1 MVNKLK
7 LITLAIVALLFLT
20 ACRSETEQKEYE
32 EIQKIIQPIEDSYI
46 TIETTISDDNSVIEI
61 ITNNRYEDENIPNLI
76 SHLNKLKQD
85 NMIKNFNIDT
95 YQIGT
100 KCANDNI
107 VIIIEK

>member
-1 MVNKLK
+1 MV
-7 LITLAIVALLFLT
+7 
-20 ACRSETEQKEYE
+20 SE

-46 TIETTISDDNSVIEI
+46 TTETTISDDNSVIQI

-85 NMIKNFNIDT
+85 NMIKNFDIDT

-100 KCANDNI
+100 KYANDNI